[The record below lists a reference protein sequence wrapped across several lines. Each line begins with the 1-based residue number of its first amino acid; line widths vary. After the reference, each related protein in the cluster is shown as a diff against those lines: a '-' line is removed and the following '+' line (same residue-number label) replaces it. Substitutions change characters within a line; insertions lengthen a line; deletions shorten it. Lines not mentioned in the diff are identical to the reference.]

1 MKFNVEHKK
10 EEAVFTPLAGLSAFA
25 ATQRGRILVQ
35 KRAPLHRSAC
45 NARLALGVHLTPLH
59 EAQTA
64 RHQLGAMALP
74 SAQTGKATS

>member
-1 MKFNVEHKK
+1 MKFNVEYKK
-10 EEAVFTPLAGLSAFA
+10 EEAFFTPLAGLSAFA

-35 KRAPLHRSAC
+35 KRAPLRRSAC
-45 NARLALGVHLTPLH
+45 KARLALSAHLTPLQ

-74 SAQTGKATS
+74 SAQTGKAS